1 MLTNGLKLVPHVAAE
16 ESGQHRIYTSESPA
30 FAKPRSG
37 AEKLPVWMRRV
48 MNFLWPAA
56 RRPMHQITLVET
68 VSLGARRQLMLFS
81 CAGERFLIATGPD
94 SVTSP
99 VRVRPDEVLPRSMD
113 PKTKAMRVVG
123 LVLCLVIVSASP
135 VQAQTA
141 APAAQAEAAT
151 KPSAATPN
159 VAAKKKA
166 APAPKADESI
176 ADALSKGGSTP
187 WAIVVGL
194 TLLTLLPAML
204 LAMTPMVRLL
214 VVFHFLRQALG
225 TQTAPSNQV
234 LMGLAL
240 MMTWFLMQP
249 VLVQV
254 EQVAVTPYREGSING
269 EVALDRGMQPVKHYM
284 LRYAR
289 EKDLAVFASA
299 GLAVRPK
306 SADDLPIQVVI
317 PAYILSELKAGFQI
331 GAILFLPFLLVDLV
345 VASIT
350 TSIGMMQLPPVVI
363 STPLK
368 ILLFVMVDGWNLL
381 ADKLL
386 KSF

>member
-1 MLTNGLKLVPHVAAE
+1 MAQHLRNAPLLAGLLAFGLIAPGGAE
-16 ESGQHRIYTSESPA
+16 AQV
-30 FAKPRSG
+30 RSG
-37 AEKLPVWMRRV
+37 AKAVAGVRQ
-48 MNFLWPAA
+48 AA
-56 RRPMHQITLVET
+56 RPVA
-68 VSLGARRQLMLFS
+68 ARFV
-81 CAGERFLIATGPD
+81 P
-94 SVTSP
+94 
-99 VRVRPDEVLPRSMD
+99 
-113 PKTKAMRVVG
+113 
-123 LVLCLVIVSASP
+123 
-135 VQAQTA
+135 
-141 APAAQAEAAT
+141 
-151 KPSAATPN
+151 
-159 VAAKKKA
+159 VAAKKPVSTAKPTA
-166 APAPKADESI
+166 AKPAKPVSKEAPGPFAGSQSVPWSI
-176 ADALSKGGSTP
+176 VL
-187 WAIVVGL
+187 GL
-194 TLLTLLPAML
+194 TLLTLLPAL
-204 LAMTPMVRLL
+204 LLSMTPLVRLL

-254 EQVAVTPYREGSING
+254 EQNAVTPYRAGQISG
-269 EVALDRGMQPVKHYM
+269 EDAMDRGIQPVKHYM

-299 GLAVRPK
+299 GMAVRPQTV
-306 SADDLPIQVVI
+306 DELPIQVVV

-331 GAILFLPFLLVDLV
+331 GAVLFLPFLLVDIV
-345 VASIT
+345 VASVT

-381 ADKLL
+381 ADQLL